1 MIAVRLPEGR
11 RRTRRRMTLIAAYR
25 TVQGIAICADSQ
37 ETVGDHRQ
45 TVNKISPVT
54 IGDSQIIIAGS
65 GNATLID
72 SFVICAQSALLAA
85 EGTLDLA
92 GALQLLKRALREF
105 YKEDV
110 AAYPFARRE
119 PREIKLFIGIGMPR
133 SKEFNVFVSE
143 HMRLRPLKD
152 FELIGWDETIYWV
165 TAHRMYRRG
174 MSLQRGVLA
183 ALSVLL
189 IGQES
194 SNYVKG
200 PFTVATVNEYGIH
213 VDELEFIAELGER
226 LKAIERLTSTILLA
240 ATDSSVYSYVL
251 KDLLDSF
258 SSEIVELHKGYVESA
273 IRQPKRGSAAAMHRV
288 PPGILVET
296 LPDGSKRV
304 RHDINGIEELCRRI
318 NEGIESSRQGDGE
331 PALKPSTSDRSED
344 QQ

>member
-1 MIAVRLPEGR
+1 
-11 RRTRRRMTLIAAYR
+11 
-25 TVQGIAICADSQ
+25 
-37 ETVGDHRQ
+37 
-45 TVNKISPVT
+45 
-54 IGDSQIIIAGS
+54 
-65 GNATLID
+65 
-72 SFVICAQSALLAA
+72 
-85 EGTLDLA
+85 
-92 GALQLLKRALREF
+92 
-105 YKEDV
+105 V

-189 IGQES
+189 IAQES

-213 VDELEFIAELGER
+213 VDEPEFIAELGER
-226 LKAIERLTSTILLA
+226 LKAIERRTSTILLA

-318 NEGIESSRQGDGE
+318 NEGIESSTQGDGE